1 MVAIDRAANEITWTS
16 GAASGESGSIVV
28 VVVGT
33 QVTVGSVVL
42 LVLLVVDDVEAR
54 RFGSSRNSLESG
66 TTTAVSTGSST
77 HRQPRVGSAGRSSS
91 NRPLRFTDTGWVG
104 SVNRLGASGSTV
116 VRSAAVLSV
125 LSVLDG
131 LDPEPEPE
139 APQEPS
145 ERAIAMNTAMPAAT
159 ESLFL
164 RSREIAGTSAHYAVG
179 PPPFRAGFRSLLTH
193 PGSISG
199 PSPDLAVS
207 AATAGCGTSSGGI

>member
-33 QVTVGSVVL
+33 QVTVGSVV
-42 LVLLVVDDVEAR
+42 VLVVDDVEAR

-77 HRQPRVGSAGRSSS
+77 QRQPRVGSAGRSSS
-91 NRPLRFTDTGWVG
+91 NRPLRFTGTGWVG

-116 VRSAAVLSV
+116 VTSAAVLSV
-125 LSVLDG
+125 LSMLDG

-139 APQEPS
+139 PPQEPS
-145 ERAIAMNTAMPAAT
+145 ERAMAMNTAMPAAT
-159 ESLFL
+159 ESLSL
-164 RSREIAGTSAHYAVG
+164 WGMEIAGTSAHYAVG
-179 PPPFRAGFRSLLTH
+179 PPPFRAGFRSWLTH
-193 PGSISG
+193 PGAISG
-199 PSPDLAVS
+199 PSPVLHVRAT
-207 AATAGCGTSSGGI
+207 TAGCGTSSGGI

>member
-1 MVAIDRAANEITWTS
+1 MAIDRAPNEITWTI
-16 GAASGESGSIVV
+16 GAASGASGSTVV
-28 VVVGT
+28 VVAGI

-42 LVLLVVDDVEAR
+42 LVLLVVDDVEAS

-116 VRSAAVLSV
+116 VTSAAVLSV
-125 LSVLDG
+125 FSVLDG
-131 LDPEPEPE
+131 LEPEPEP
-139 APQEPS
+139 PQEPS
-145 ERAIAMNTAMPAAT
+145 ERAMAMNTAMPAAT
-159 ESLFL
+159 ESLSL

-179 PPPFRAGFRSLLTH
+179 PPPLRAGFRHHLTH
-193 PGSISG
+193 PGTISG
-199 PSPDLAVS
+199 PFPDLAVS